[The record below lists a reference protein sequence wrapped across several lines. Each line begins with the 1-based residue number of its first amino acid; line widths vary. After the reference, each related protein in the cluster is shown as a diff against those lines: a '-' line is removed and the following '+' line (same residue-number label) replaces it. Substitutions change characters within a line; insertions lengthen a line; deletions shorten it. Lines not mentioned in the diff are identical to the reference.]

1 MHLCKALTDTKC
13 KLRSLDLHGNWNV
26 TDEGEEYLS
35 QMLTGTDW
43 EIRGALRL
51 SR

>member
-13 KLRSLDLHGNWNV
+13 KLRSLDFHGNWNV